1 MGDLLVDQSMP
12 GEQLKEDGSGEL
24 LGGAEEADTVG
35 MHEIQQG
42 MHQRSVQVFLV
53 YTVFDNTHHDLH
65 YVNNGVIRRCS
76 NEG

>member
-24 LGGAEEADTVG
+24 LGRAEEADAVG

-42 MHQRSVQVFLV
+42 THQRSVQVFLV
-53 YTVFDNTHHDLH
+53 YTV
-65 YVNNGVIRRCS
+65 
-76 NEG
+76 